1 MTDISARQTFTT
13 AGNTRL
19 SDNPGSADTPES
31 GRYIEAHALTR
42 PTGLLA
48 DRRNCVTMGRRKARP
63 RGRENYPR
71 QTNHIRAIR
80 PPPGS
85 PRVEF
90 GASFVPA
97 RATLRPH
104 RSPTPHSALHSL
116 PVRIR
121 LAPVVH
127 LGGGRYRA
135 NRMLDPAGGSFRD
148 IFRWPAAETVGPLK
162 KTARN
167 SATSHHLGV
176 DRS

>member
-31 GRYIEAHALTR
+31 GRYIEAPGLTR

-48 DRRNCVTMGRRKARP
+48 DRRNCVTMGRRQARP

-90 GASFVPA
+90 GASFAPSPALLRRFFGASFVPA
-97 RATLRPH
+97 RAPLSAPTDLPLH
-104 RSPTPHSALHSL
+104 TPHSTHCPCESGPHQLFASG
-116 PVRIR
+116 
-121 LAPVVH
+121 A
-127 LGGGRYRA
+127 A
-135 NRMLDPAGGSFRD
+135 DTA
-148 IFRWPAAETVGPLK
+148 PAACSTQPAVHFATFSGGPQPK
-162 KTARN
+162 P
-167 SATSHHLGV
+167 H
-176 DRS
+176 DR